1 MFISGATAV
10 SEEAPNRDNSR
21 NKSATELVSACY
33 PTLLAF
39 MKRRTGDAML
49 AEDLAQEA
57 VLVLL
62 ERLAR
67 EPLDDPGAVGGYLRQ
82 TALYL
87 HIGRIREGERRATD
101 CRATLPERAAG
112 DGPFASRLA
121 QERRRELLRRIEALP
136 TPRDRALLRLYLL
149 EQRGKVR
156 ICQELGVSEAHFKR
170 VLSRAKRRLLAVAD
184 PSSAPVGEPC
194 LRGGSRVPTDS
205 CRSTPPELRSLAVA

>member
-1 MFISGATAV
+1 MFISGASAGSKETPDREK
-10 SEEAPNRDNSR
+10 SG
-21 NKSATELVSACY
+21 NKSARELVSTCY
-33 PTLLAF
+33 PSLLAF
-39 MKRRTGDAML
+39 TKRRTGDAML

-67 EPLDDPGAVGGYLRQ
+67 EPLDDPSAVGGYLRQ
-82 TALYL
+82 TATYL

-101 CRATLPERAAG
+101 CRAAVPERAAG
-112 DGPFASRLA
+112 DGPYASRLA
-121 QERRRELLRRIEALP
+121 QERRRELLLRIEALP

-170 VLSRAKRRLLAVAD
+170 VLSRAKQRLLAAGD
-184 PSSAPVGEPC
+184 RSCAPAAPAC
-194 LRGGSRVPTDS
+194 LPEGSQVPTDS
-205 CRSTPPELRSLAVA
+205 CRSAPPELRTLAVA